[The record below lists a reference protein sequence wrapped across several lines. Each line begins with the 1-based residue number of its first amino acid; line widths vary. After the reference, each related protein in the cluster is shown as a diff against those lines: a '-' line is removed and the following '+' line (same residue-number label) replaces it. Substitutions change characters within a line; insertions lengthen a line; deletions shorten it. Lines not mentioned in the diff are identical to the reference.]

1 MPKQNYANFREKSHK
16 GRKLYYLMFEWRKL
30 KYCGTAL
37 LVCFWPRLL
46 PSADSG
52 WTQKMNEASFEL
64 LHKKSCLAPEN
75 YLQRK
80 SEAESLIG
88 KHQQKDAETWKV
100 EVRLNFRFLMN
111 SFMGTLKP
119 FPILPIMIKIKL
131 LPPNRR
137 LISGRRALAPKPDPR
152 WWSPSTSST
161 EHPLPLLHH
170 LHHPSTTHLLHLHPS
185 SPAASDLPQQ
195 LAHPLPPTNPLT
207 SRPTT
212 PTTPCSSSPISPH
225 STLHPSPNHQNI
237 HIWHSLRQADLATK
251 HSLSLKQIDIYLQ
264 MHKWEKQQK
273 KTKIQT

>member
-1 MPKQNYANFREKSHK
+1 MQANDNHWLCQCQNKIMPTSVKKVIKDESFIILFLSGGNWNIVEQLCLFVFGLDCFPA
-16 GRKLYYLMFEWRKL
+16 L
-30 KYCGTAL
+30 TAAEL
-37 LVCFWPRLL
+37 RR
-46 PSADSG
+46 
-52 WTQKMNEASFEL
+52 WTRPVLSSCTKR
-64 LHKKSCLAPEN
+64 SCLAPEN

-161 EHPLPLLHH
+161 EHPLSLLHH
-170 LHHPSTTHLLHLHPS
+170 LHHPSTTRLLHLHPS
-185 SPAASDLPQQ
+185 SPAPSGLPQQ
-195 LAHPLPPTNPLT
+195 LAPPLPPTNPLT

-237 HIWHSLRQADLATK
+237 HIWHSLRQADLASK

-264 MHKWEKQQK
+264 MYK
-273 KTKIQT
+273 